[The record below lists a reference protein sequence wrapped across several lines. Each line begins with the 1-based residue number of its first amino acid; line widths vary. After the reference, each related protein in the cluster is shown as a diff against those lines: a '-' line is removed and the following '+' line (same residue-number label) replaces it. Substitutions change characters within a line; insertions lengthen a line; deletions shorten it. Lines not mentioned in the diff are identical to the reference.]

1 MKAITIQQPY
11 ASLIMH
17 GLKVFETRS
26 WATPHRGPLLTH
38 AARNFSND
46 NVELAHHADIAWH
59 LAEYGYRNFMELP
72 RGVILGEVEL
82 LDIFP
87 VAALFNDA
95 DLHRTFGELLTPT
108 ELQAGH
114 WINGHYAWLLRRTQ
128 QFQESV
134 PARGQQGL
142 WDFVLEH
149 APSP

>member
-1 MKAITIQQPY
+1 MKAISIQQPY
-11 ASLIMH
+11 ATLIIL

-26 WATPHRGPLLTH
+26 WATPHRGPLLIH
-38 AARNFSND
+38 AACNFSND
-46 NVELAHHADIAWH
+46 NVELAHHPDIAWH
-59 LAEYGYRNFMELP
+59 LAEHGYRSFDELP

-128 QFQESV
+128 QFQESI